1 MQEKTE
7 ERPQSRDTGSIET
20 SSLRPES
27 RESNSRSGSD
37 SFPSKRQRGAQDM
50 LIARKQMDEAFSLIK
65 NRFNRE
71 EKEKEINACDLYGQ
85 LLAEKLKPLAHID
98 DRLVLMNEI
107 DNLVFKYTMN
117 VRQRNSLPT
126 TAYSPYMNQTQQVV
140 YRQPANL
147 PGSSTL
153 LIPQPVASQT
163 NIQNSQS
170 IINYDNR
177 TSTPFQDTNARNNCA
192 VQINLPEI
200 HLSPETANNYA
211 LYTSDNNTLY
221 DSIPSTSKNQYKE
234 SEVGNDKKINIISQT
249 IIPPRTYSKN
259 IIKEAYNR
267 CDDRNDDTDTDDY

>member
-85 LLAEKLKPLAHID
+85 LLAEKLKPLHID

-153 LIPQPVASQT
+153 LIPQQVASQT

-170 IINYDNR
+170 ILNYDNR

-221 DSIPSTSKNQYKE
+221 DSIPSTSKINTRSQKLAMIKRLTLFLKLSYHQE
-234 SEVGNDKKINIISQT
+234 HTVKI
-249 IIPPRTYSKN
+249 
-259 IIKEAYNR
+259 
-267 CDDRNDDTDTDDY
+267 